1 MMHKKQGNELSAHA
15 ARVPGIRAG
24 SHGTAI
30 LILAVGSVAATSC
43 APTIPT
49 DLDGVTG
56 SGAKEA
62 VWREA
67 FDAESVGF
75 LSSVWGSAPD
85 DVFVVGGQPEQ
96 GTVHHFD
103 GTSWSAMQVPSV
115 PILVWVFGFGADDV
129 YAVGEGSGIIHYNGV
144 EWRGA
149 REGPCRR

>member
-67 FDAESVGF
+67 FDAEPF
-75 LSSVWGSAPD
+75 
-85 DVFVVGGQPEQ
+85 
-96 GTVHHFD
+96 
-103 GTSWSAMQVPSV
+103 
-115 PILVWVFGFGADDV
+115 
-129 YAVGEGSGIIHYNGV
+129 
-144 EWRGA
+144 
-149 REGPCRR
+149 